1 LILSELIANLPKA
14 ELHVHLE
21 GTLEPEMLF
30 DLARRSGVALPYESV
45 EAVRRAYDFSRLQD
59 FLDIYYAGTAV
70 LRPSATSGTWPWP
83 IFVGREPTMCVTS
96 RLFSIRRHTRSA
108 APRSTS

>member
-1 LILSELIANLPKA
+1 MILSELIANLPKA

-45 EAVRRAYDFSRLQD
+45 EAVRRAYDFSRL
-59 FLDIYYAGTAV
+59 
-70 LRPSATSGTWPWP
+70 
-83 IFVGREPTMCVTS
+83 
-96 RLFSIRRHTRSA
+96 
-108 APRSTS
+108 